1 VFELLGESI
10 PVQPQANGE
19 AVLRL
24 NLDPAPIFLVRK
36 SVSYNLVAGGGECLD
51 PSPLDQPRTKSI
63 A

>member
-1 VFELLGESI
+1 VFEFLGESI

-36 SVSYNLVAGGGECLD
+36 SVSYNLVAGGNVWIH
-51 PSPLDQPRTKSI
+51 PRWISL
-63 A
+63 ARNQ